1 MLLSS
6 YQYVLLISSRSGLT
20 YTSIRE
26 GVYADAF
33 PVFMNWYPDT
43 KELFL
48 PADGPVAWASR
59 AELGEATAKLMLK
72 EGFEN
77 QIVLLTGPKTYTF
90 ADIVDTIRKITGK
103 ELILHRVSAEE
114 YVTKNAAIDE
124 GKKPAQFFEA
134 WRSLLEGVA
143 EGEVVDVDPLM
154 GELLGRQQKDGLRV
168 IEDLLKENP
177 GYTWHQNYMS
187 FR

>member
-1 MLLSS
+1 
-6 YQYVLLISSRSGLT
+6 
-20 YTSIRE
+20 
-26 GVYADAF
+26 
-33 PVFMNWYPDT
+33 MNWYPSSKDI
-43 KELFL
+43 FL

-72 EGFEN
+72 EGYEN
-77 QIVLLTGPKTYTF
+77 QIVLLTGPKTCTF
-90 ADIVDTIRKITGK
+90 ADIVEMIKKITGNQ
-103 ELILHRVSAEE
+103 LTLHMVSAEE

-143 EGEVVDVDPLM
+143 AGEVQDIDPLM
-154 GELLGRQQKDGLRV
+154 EELLGRQPKDGLQV
-168 IEDLLKENP
+168 IEGLLKENS

-187 FR
+187 FN